1 MLLFSH
7 YNANAFMKFDRYFM
21 INKTRDSRS
30 APSTPI
36 TPNQANKQGTSNSR
50 GNASTVFKHLST
62 RSKSFKEAEQN
73 LPKSPRKRKKVVKMI
88 ASKTLR
94 IKLYDNQGRQRQE
107 LSLEQEKW
115 LLDFLERPDI
125 SRQTTERKGAIY
137 IEKLN
142 GERQYKQKI

>member
-1 MLLFSH
+1 
-7 YNANAFMKFDRYFM
+7 MKFDRYFM

-36 TPNQANKQGTSNSR
+36 TPNQANKPGTSNSR

-115 LLDFLERPDI
+115 LLDFLDRPDI

-142 GERQYKQKI
+142 GKRQYKQKI